1 MTAADHRAREE
12 VYTALRRLGCA
23 NSATVARF
31 LLRPGEDP
39 DAVVDSVR
47 AVLRVMEADGLVRK
61 VTRKTF
67 EAVRPDLD
75 YSDARIFFRLRDVVG
90 DALALGYSKSRIHD
104 LVSEVCPPTFTMQH
118 LVGLPKEEAEE
129 WREEVE
135 G

>member
-1 MTAADHRAREE
+1 MTAANHKLREE
-12 VYTALRRLGCA
+12 VYTALCNLGRGNA
-23 NSATVARF
+23 VTVAKF
-31 LLRPGEDP
+31 LLLLGKDP
-39 DAVVDSVR
+39 DAIVDSVR